1 MNAGKFIAGGIV
13 LIGVA
18 AGISMYWL
26 QEYAYYEPAQFVPS
40 QEILLTP
47 IESGLPEPILVQTIQ
62 GIESAS
68 VPMKFRACFT
78 TPMTQAMLTE
88 TYVAYSG
95 AVPLTAPSWFDCFDA
110 NAIGEALEEGTALAF
125 LSQSQIAPQ
134 IDRVV
139 AVFPDGRA
147 YAWHQIA
154 PDTANAYTGAT
165 PAAAPETPAQTPDK
179 VE

>member
-1 MNAGKFIAGGIV
+1 MNAGKLIAGGIV

-26 QEYAYYEPAQFVPS
+26 QEYAYYTPAQFMGG

-47 IESGLPEPILVQTIQ
+47 IESGVPEPILVQ
-62 GIESAS
+62 GIEGIDSSS

-88 TYVAYSG
+88 TYVAYQG
-95 AVPLTAPSWFDCFDA
+95 AVPLTAPSWFECFDA
-110 NAIGEALEEGTALAF
+110 TEIGEALEEGTALAF

-154 PDTANAYTGAT
+154 PDTAHAYPGAA
-165 PAAAPETPAQTPDK
+165 PAAPETPAQTPDK

>member
-1 MNAGKFIAGGIV
+1 MNAGKLIAGGIV

-26 QEYAYYEPAQFVPS
+26 QEYAYYTPAQFMGG

-47 IESGLPEPILVQTIQ
+47 IESGVPEPILVQ
-62 GIESAS
+62 GIEEIDSSS

-88 TYVAYSG
+88 TYVAYQG
-95 AVPLTAPSWFDCFDA
+95 AVPLTAPSWFECFDA
-110 NAIGEALEEGTALAF
+110 TEIGEALEEGTALAF

-154 PDTANAYTGAT
+154 PDTANAYKGAA
-165 PAAAPETPAQTPDK
+165 PAAPETPAQTPDK

>member
-1 MNAGKFIAGGIV
+1 MNAGKLIAGGIV

-26 QEYAYYEPAQFVPS
+26 QEYAYYTPAQFMGG

-47 IESGLPEPILVQTIQ
+47 IESGVPEPILVQ
-62 GIESAS
+62 GIEGIDSSS

-78 TPMTQAMLTE
+78 TPMTQSMLTE
-88 TYVAYSG
+88 TYVAYQG
-95 AVPLTAPSWFDCFDA
+95 AVPLTAPSWFECFDA
-110 NAIGEALEEGTALAF
+110 TEIGEALEEGTALAF

-154 PDTANAYTGAT
+154 PDTANAYTGAA
-165 PAAAPETPAQTPDK
+165 PAEPETPAQTPDK